1 MTSIWLV
8 DLTFLATLVAA
19 SFRIATPILFAAL
32 GEAVAESA
40 GILNVGIEGMMVV
53 GAVTG
58 FLFSFSTGGQWIGF
72 VAAFLAGGAAGLVF
86 GYVTVERGADH
97 VVTGIVLNIF
107 CFGLASLAF
116 KGLFTR
122 ASEVPEIKV
131 MPAWRI
137 SWLSQIDFFGRA
149 LFSQTPAVY
158 IAFGLVP
165 VFWFLLFR
173 TQWGLRVRS
182 TGENP
187 AAAES
192 AGINVWNIRLGACA
206 VGGAMAGAAGATLAI
221 AQLGLY
227 LDNMTAGRGFIALA
241 LVVFG
246 GWNPWRI
253 AGAALLF
260 GGAEALQLRIQAL
273 GVAIPHAVLLAV
285 PYVLTIVVI
294 AVFAGK
300 ASYPADMNTPY
311 PRRSAAKRPIDEAAA
326 KKSPYGPNAQTA
338 DRQAR
343 SRPG

>member
-1 MTSIWLV
+1 MSAIALV
-8 DLTFLATLVAA
+8 DLTFIATLVAA

-40 GILNVGIEGMMVV
+40 GILNVGIEGMMVI
-53 GAVTG
+53 GAVAG
-58 FLFSFSTGGQWIGF
+58 FLVSFYSGGQWIGF
-72 VAAFLAGGAAGLVF
+72 AAAFLAGGAAGLLF

-97 VVTGIVLNIF
+97 VVTGIILNIF

-122 ASEVPEIKV
+122 AIEVPEIKV
-131 MPAWRI
+131 MPVWRVP
-137 SWLSQIDFFGRA
+137 WLSQIEFFGRA
-149 LFSQTPAVY
+149 LFSQTPVVY
-158 IAFGLVP
+158 LAFGLVP

-187 AAAES
+187 EAAES
-192 AGINVWNIRLGACA
+192 AGINVWNIRLGASMI
-206 VGGAMAGAAGATLAI
+206 GGGMAGVAGATLAI

-253 AGAALLF
+253 AGAALIF

-273 GVAIPHAVLLAV
+273 GLAIPHALLLAV
-285 PYVLTIVVI
+285 PYILTIVVI
-294 AVFAGK
+294 AAFAGK
-300 ASYPADMNTPY
+300 ASYPAAMNMPY
-311 PRRSAAKRPIDEAAA
+311 PRRSAAKRPAIEVAAEQA
-326 KKSPYGPNAQTA
+326 LAQDAQTA
-338 DRQAR
+338 ESQ
-343 SRPG
+343 SRHTG

>member
-8 DLTFLATLVAA
+8 DLTFFATLVAA

-40 GILNVGIEGMMVV
+40 GILNVGIEGMMVI

-58 FLFSFSTGGQWIGF
+58 FLVSFSTGGQWLGF
-72 VAAFLAGGAAGLVF
+72 AAAFLGGGAAGLVF

-131 MPAWRI
+131 MPTWRI
-137 SWLSQIDFFGRA
+137 PWLSQIDFFGRA
-149 LFSQTPAVY
+149 LFSQT
-158 IAFGLVP
+158 P

-206 VGGAMAGAAGATLAI
+206 IGGAMAGAAGATLAI

-260 GGAEALQLRIQAL
+260 GGAEALQLRIQAI

-285 PYVLTIVVI
+285 PYLLTIVVI
-294 AVFAGK
+294 AAFAGK
-300 ASYPADMNTPY
+300 ASYPAAMNTPY
-311 PRRSAAKRPIDEAAA
+311 PRRSAAKRPIEAAP
-326 KKSPYGPNAQTA
+326 KKPYGPNAQTA
-338 DRQAR
+338 ETQAR
-343 SRPG
+343 SDTG

>member
-1 MTSIWLV
+1 MSSMALV
-8 DLTFLATLVAA
+8 DLTFFATLVAA

-40 GILNVGIEGMMVV
+40 GLLNVGIEGMMVI
-53 GAVTG
+53 GAVIG
-58 FLFSFSTGGQWIGF
+58 FLVSFHTGGQWLGF
-72 VAAFLAGGAAGLVF
+72 AAAFLAGGVAGLVF

-131 MPAWRI
+131 MPVWRI
-137 SWLSQIDFFGRA
+137 PWLSQIDFFGRA

-158 IAFGLVP
+158 LAFALVP
-165 VFWFLLFR
+165 IFWFLLFR

-192 AGINVWNIRLGACA
+192 AGINVWNIRLGASA
-206 VGGAMAGAAGATLAI
+206 IGGGMAGVAGATLAI

-246 GWNPWRI
+246 G
-253 AGAALLF
+253 
-260 GGAEALQLRIQAL
+260 
-273 GVAIPHAVLLAV
+273 
-285 PYVLTIVVI
+285 
-294 AVFAGK
+294 
-300 ASYPADMNTPY
+300 
-311 PRRSAAKRPIDEAAA
+311 
-326 KKSPYGPNAQTA
+326 
-338 DRQAR
+338 
-343 SRPG
+343 

>member
-1 MTSIWLV
+1 MSSMALI
-8 DLTFLATLVAA
+8 DLTFMATLVAA
-19 SFRIATPILFAAL
+19 SLRIATPILFAAL

-40 GILNVGIEGMMVV
+40 GLLNVGIEGMMVV

-58 FLFSFSTGGQWIGF
+58 FLVSFYSGGQWLGF
-72 VAAFLAGGAAGLVF
+72 AAAFLAGGAAGLVF

-131 MPAWRI
+131 MPVWRI
-137 SWLSQIDFFGRA
+137 PWLSQIDFFGRA
-149 LFSQTPAVY
+149 LFSQTPVVY
-158 IAFGLVP
+158 LAFALVP

-173 TQWGLRVRS
+173 TQWGLRIRS

-192 AGINVWNIRLGACA
+192 AGINVWNIRLGASA
-206 VGGAMAGAAGATLAI
+206 IGGAMAGVAGATLAI

-253 AGAALLF
+253 AGAALIF
-260 GGAEALQLRIQAL
+260 GGAEALQLRMQAI
-273 GVAIPHAVLLAV
+273 GVAIPHAVLSAV
-285 PYVLTIVVI
+285 PYILTIVVI
-294 AVFAGK
+294 AAFAGK
-300 ASYPADMNTPY
+300 ASYPAAMNTPY
-311 PRRSAAKRPIDEAAA
+311 PRRSAAKRPISEAAVEPA
-326 KKSPYGPNAQTA
+326 YAQDAQTA
-338 DRQAR
+338 KSQAH
-343 SRPG
+343 PHTG